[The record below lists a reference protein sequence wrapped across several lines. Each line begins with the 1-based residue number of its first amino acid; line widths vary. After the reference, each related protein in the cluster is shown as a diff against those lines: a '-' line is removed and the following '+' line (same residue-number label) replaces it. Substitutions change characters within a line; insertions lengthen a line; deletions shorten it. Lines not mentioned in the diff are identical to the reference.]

1 MAAGALPLDR
11 LRTFLRELS
20 PGARAMLAA
29 ELERTVL
36 SGDEI
41 PGGNMLLREVRATL
55 RTVSA
60 PAPRIDIDAPA
71 SAFFRP
77 LEPFLV
83 ETQNENKAP
92 GRIARATLEPIW
104 TWIARDL
111 APDEA
116 KAYSDNV
123 RRALAAG
130 DAEPPPAVVQSFQEL
145 IAGRIRTALEAAGS
159 DERARRKMSTLIATP
174 NALDA
179 VRDVQTI
186 VASRKALDS
195 IAGQLPGH
203 IRNLNDSTL
212 DSLMGPL
219 NALVRMQGSLPTYA
233 LTLVANRLAAPWQLI
248 RVAVKGADSDDATR
262 IAASPY
268 APAVT
273 ITLADIERMAS
284 ELKTD
289 LRRGFAVTSLL
300 KCVHDALRGVRTELD
315 LPNSSPWARQLA
327 AIRVDI
333 SEVLTSE
340 IESASGRVRRL
351 IRPRAAKDIGRGA
364 LLDADEVAEA
374 DAMIGVIAS
383 CRHYAGEFA
392 ASEVTLRT
400 FQEIQQYLDGGTRAL
415 LDALRASG
423 DHDRAFRKS
432 QMNAAIRFCATIFGK
447 DYAALLAKAAEQAGN
462 TEGKM
467 VAKA

>member
-1 MAAGALPLDR
+1 
-11 LRTFLRELS
+11 
-20 PGARAMLAA
+20 MLAA
-29 ELERTVL
+29 ELERAVL
-36 SGDEI
+36 HGEEI
-41 PGGNMLLREVRATL
+41 PGGDMLLREVRATL
-55 RTVSA
+55 RTTMRVDSA
-60 PAPRIDIDAPA
+60 PAPRIDAPA
-71 SAFFRP
+71 SAFFGP

-83 ETQNENKAP
+83 ETQNENKSP

-111 APDEA
+111 APVEA
-116 KAYSDNV
+116 KAYCDNV

-130 DAEPPPAVVQSFQEL
+130 EAEPPPAVVQSFQEV
-145 IAGRIRTALEAAGS
+145 ITERIRTELETART

-179 VRDVQTI
+179 IRDVQTI

-195 IAGQLPGH
+195 IAKQLPGH
-203 IRNLNDSTL
+203 IHNLNASTL

-219 NALVRMQGSLPTYA
+219 DLLVRTQGSLPTYA

-268 APAVT
+268 APAVN
-273 ITLADIERMAS
+273 ITLADIERMAG

-289 LRRGFAVTSLL
+289 LRRGSAVAVTSLL

-315 LPNSSPWARQLA
+315 LPKSSPWARQLA
-327 AIRVDI
+327 AIRGDL
-333 SEVLTSE
+333 SDVLTSE
-340 IESASGRVRRL
+340 IESASGRMRRL

-364 LLDADEVAEA
+364 MLDADEVADTE
-374 DAMIGVIAS
+374 AMIGVIAA
-383 CRHYAGEFA
+383 CRHYAGELA

-415 LDALRASG
+415 LESLRAAG
-423 DHDRAFRKS
+423 DHDRAYRKS
-432 QMNAAIRFCATIFGK
+432 QMAAAIRFCATIFGK
-447 DYAALLAKAAEQAGN
+447 DYAALLAKAAEQAEN
-462 TEGKM
+462 TERKL

>member
-1 MAAGALPLDR
+1 
-11 LRTFLRELS
+11 
-20 PGARAMLAA
+20 MLAA

-36 SGDEI
+36 SGEEI

-60 PAPRIDIDAPA
+60 PAPRVDIDAPA

-92 GRIARATLEPIW
+92 GRIARATLAPIW

-111 APDEA
+111 APEEA

-123 RRALAAG
+123 SRALAAG
-130 DAEPPPAVVQSFQEL
+130 DAEAPPAVVQSFQEL
-145 IAGRIRTALEAAGS
+145 VAGRIRTALEAAGS

-289 LRRGFAVTSLL
+289 LRRGSAVAVTSLL

-327 AIRVDI
+327 AIRGDI

-364 LLDADEVAEA
+364 LLDTDEVAET

-383 CRHYAGEFA
+383 CRHYAGELA

-400 FQEIQQYLDGGTRAL
+400 FQEIQQYLDGGTRVL
-415 LDALRASG
+415 LEALRASG

-432 QMNAAIRFCATIFGK
+432 QMDAAIRFCATIFGK

-462 TEGKM
+462 TERKM